1 MTMFMVAGLL
11 ALPFGFLVFFFVL
24 VLNLTAYIRIRPL
37 GYFPPT
43 AAILVLGVDA
53 VTLLAVIGVIV
64 LLLPHIREE
73 AFGEALIF
81 FIGIA
86 MFVVMFVAF
95 GCAVLVRK
103 LPRIRDSTRMFG
115 PRPARFSVRRT
126 LISLGYLII
135 AGGIIAAPI
144 ISYQVI
150 DEGLGQFFGLLAV
163 LLFSFGLVGLAL
175 INAGKRFH
183 QVTIEDLTKSDP
195 RSLVLYLRPFAAD
208 RALFAHVVHD
218 KYDERFT
225 FEHYL
230 CHAFQERIG
239 PFVALGS
246 PEDYLPPF
254 GDAAVR
260 TYATDESWYE
270 YFERLAGR
278 AGCIIMLV
286 AHSENLQQELTFIRR
301 EGLQRRLFIF
311 TRKDTLDPTRG
322 RLFRIMSRLYGPPPA
337 GFGGGQATWE
347 PFVRTSRSWA
357 LSSAMTLDAVRWSP
371 STRRARPWSW
381 RKEPRKRRIS
391 WSPFAT
397 ISCKPLA

>member
-381 RKEPRKRRIS
+381 
-391 WSPFAT
+391 
-397 ISCKPLA
+397 